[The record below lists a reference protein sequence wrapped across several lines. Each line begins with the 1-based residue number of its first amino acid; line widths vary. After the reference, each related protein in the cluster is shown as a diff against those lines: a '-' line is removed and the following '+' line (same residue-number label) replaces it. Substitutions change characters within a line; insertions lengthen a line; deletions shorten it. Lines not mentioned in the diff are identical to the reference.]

1 MCLYITKDAKLKH
14 AVKDIV
20 CYKVLKRYTTFLG
33 KQTLFTP
40 YIQSPLTDVQLSG
53 QEDFY
58 SFDKDNNIEESKIGP
73 GYEVSK
79 GFIHTCANLESARLL
94 SQLLSLGLC
103 YGEDIVV
110 YKCIIPK
117 GTRYYEGRWALS
129 PHRDSYASKRIR
141 FVEELKSK

>member
-20 CYKVLKRYTTFLG
+20 CYKVVKRYTTFLG
-33 KQTLFTP
+33 KQILFTP
-40 YIQSPLTDVQLSG
+40 YTQSPLTDAQLSG
-53 QEDFY
+53 KEDFC
-58 SFDKDNNIEESKIGP
+58 SFDKDEIEESKIGP

-79 GFIHTCANLESARLL
+79 GFIHTCINLESARWL
-94 SQLLSLGLC
+94 SRLLSLGLI

-117 GTRYYEGRWALS
+117 GTRYYEGKWALS
-129 PHRDSYASKRIR
+129 PQRESYASKRIR